1 MTDSLFWYKLVFMGE
16 LLIAEGLFTWKLR
29 RRRFFALRLIVA
41 LAVCIGAAFAFP
53 VGYYNA
59 AYASLMFASL
69 FAVSAAGIK
78 LCFREPWKNV
88 LFCAFLSY
96 TVQHLAFVCYNL
108 IVVAFGLVEAGA
120 IGTYL
125 EHAESNY
132 NVFTALAYVFCY
144 YLVYWLSYL
153 FCGTRIERHKDL
165 SVGSTGLLFLSAVIL
180 LVVVLFNAI
189 VVYYSADHYD
199 RVHLVISFL
208 GGAVSCILVLV
219 IQFGLVD
226 NNMLRRE
233 MDAVRLIRRREQE
246 QYALAKEN
254 IDIINVK
261 CHDLKHKFAAFR
273 GRLEESE
280 IREMENAVMIYDSM
294 VKTGNEALDVVLTE
308 KSLKAGKNGIC
319 LTCTADDSDL
329 SFMSRSDQYS
339 LFGNIVDN
347 AMEAVMK
354 LPDPDRR
361 VICLDVRTKGRLLS
375 VHLENYFSGEVKFE
389 NGLPVTTKGDRM
401 YHGFG
406 MKSVRMTAEKYGGNV
421 IVRTEGDS
429 FLLDILIPVPDAAG

>member
-29 RRRFFALRLIVA
+29 RRRFFSLRLIVA

-153 FCGTRIERHKDL
+153 FCGTSTRRYKIIRLDGKRER
-165 SVGSTGLLFLSAVIL
+165 
-180 LVVVLFNAI
+180 
-189 VVYYSADHYD
+189 
-199 RVHLVISFL
+199 
-208 GGAVSCILVLV
+208 
-219 IQFGLVD
+219 
-226 NNMLRRE
+226 
-233 MDAVRLIRRREQE
+233 
-246 QYALAKEN
+246 
-254 IDIINVK
+254 
-261 CHDLKHKFAAFR
+261 
-273 GRLEESE
+273 
-280 IREMENAVMIYDSM
+280 
-294 VKTGNEALDVVLTE
+294 
-308 KSLKAGKNGIC
+308 
-319 LTCTADDSDL
+319 
-329 SFMSRSDQYS
+329 
-339 LFGNIVDN
+339 
-347 AMEAVMK
+347 
-354 LPDPDRR
+354 
-361 VICLDVRTKGRLLS
+361 
-375 VHLENYFSGEVKFE
+375 SGVA
-389 NGLPVTTKGDRM
+389 R
-401 YHGFG
+401 
-406 MKSVRMTAEKYGGNV
+406 
-421 IVRTEGDS
+421 
-429 FLLDILIPVPDAAG
+429 